1 MINLGHQQNQMK
13 AIKCESYGPPEKVV
27 RLTEVPIPRPKDHE
41 LLIKIHATTVNDYDW
56 SLVRGKPFLYR
67 LMFGLLKPKHG
78 LLGMELSGTV
88 TALGAKVTKF
98 KIGDA
103 VMGDISEYGFG
114 TFAEYI
120 SINENAVIQKPQAL
134 SFEEAAAIPHASCL
148 ALQALRD
155 IGQIKDGQKIL
166 INGGGGGVGT
176 IGIQLAKL
184 HNCEVT
190 GVDSQ
195 EKLAMMTAIG
205 CDHVMDYKKVNFT
218 KAGELYDLILDCRS
232 NKATLTYL
240 KALNPTGRYVSI
252 GGKPFNLIGLLL
264 WGKLVPLFSTKKLKI
279 LALKSNIGLEN
290 ICDLLAQQ
298 KIRCQIDGP
307 YPLEDAGR
315 LIQYFG
321 EGKHKGKIVMTT
333 NH

>member
-1 MINLGHQQNQMK
+1 MK
-13 AIKCESYGPPEKVV
+13 TIICKSYGPPEKVV
-27 RLTEVPIPRPKDHE
+27 KITEIALPSPKDNE
-41 LLIKIHATTVNDYDW
+41 VLIKIHATSVNDYDW
-56 SLVRGKPFLYR
+56 SLVRGKPYLYR
-67 LMFGLLKPKHG
+67 LLFGLFKPKHG

-88 TALGAKVTKF
+88 AAVGAKATKF
-98 KIGDA
+98 KVGDM
-103 VMGDISEYGFG
+103 VMGDTSNFGFG

-120 SINENAVIQKPQAL
+120 NIDEKAVIRKPEAL

-155 IGQIKDGQKIL
+155 IGHIKKGQKIL

-176 IGIQLAKL
+176 IGLQLAKL

-195 EKLAMMTAIG
+195 EKLPMMTSLGFDQVI
-205 CDHVMDYKKVNFT
+205 DYKKTNFT
-218 KAGELYDLILDCRS
+218 RIGKRYDLILDCKS
-232 NKATLTYL
+232 NKASLSYL
-240 KALNPTGRYVSI
+240 KALNRKGRYVSI
-252 GGKPFNLIGLLL
+252 GGRPFNLIGLLL
-264 WGKLVPLFSTKKLKI
+264 WGKLVPLFSTKRLKI
-279 LALKSNIGLEN
+279 LALKSNIGLDY
-290 ICDLLAQQ
+290 ICDLIVQQ

-321 EGKHKGKIVMTT
+321 EGKHKGKIVMSIKT
-333 NH
+333 

>member
-1 MINLGHQQNQMK
+1 
-13 AIKCESYGPPEKVV
+13 
-27 RLTEVPIPRPKDHE
+27 
-41 LLIKIHATTVNDYDW
+41 
-56 SLVRGKPFLYR
+56 
-67 LMFGLLKPKHG
+67 
-78 LLGMELSGTV
+78 MELSGTIA
-88 TALGAKVTKF
+88 ALGAKATKF

-103 VMGDISEYGFG
+103 VMGDTADFGFG

-120 SINENAVIQKPQAL
+120 SINEKAVVQKPQAL

-155 IGQIKDGQKIL
+155 LGKIKEGQKIL

-176 IGIQLAKL
+176 IGLQIAKL
-184 HNCEVT
+184 YNCEVT

-195 EKLAMMTAIG
+195 EKLAMMTSLG
-205 CDHVMDYKKVNFT
+205 FDHVLDYRKVNFT
-218 KAGELYDLILDCRS
+218 KAGERYDLILDCRS
-232 NKATLTYL
+232 NKASLSYL

-264 WGKLVPLFSTKKLKI
+264 WGKLVPLFSSKRLKI
-279 LALKSNIGLEN
+279 LALKSNIGLDY

-321 EGKHKGKIVMTT
+321 DAKHKGKIVMTT
-333 NH
+333 NP

>member
-1 MINLGHQQNQMK
+1 MK

-27 RLTEVPIPRPKDHE
+27 RITEVAIPSPKDNE
-41 LLIKIHATTVNDYDW
+41 VLIKIHATTVNDYDW
-56 SLVRGKPFLYR
+56 SLVRGKPYLYR
-67 LMFGLLKPKHG
+67 IFFGLFKPKHG
-78 LLGMELSGTV
+78 LGMELSGTV
-88 TALGAKVTKF
+88 AALGAKATKF

-103 VMGDISEYGFG
+103 VMGDTADFGFG

-120 SINENAVIQKPQAL
+120 SINENAVIQKPQTL

-155 IGQIKDGQKIL
+155 IGEIKEGQKIL

-176 IGIQLAKL
+176 IGLQIAKL
-184 HNCEVT
+184 YNCEVT

-195 EKLAMMTAIG
+195 EKLAMMTSLG
-205 CDHVMDYKKVNFT
+205 FDHVLDYRKVNFT
-218 KAGELYDLILDCRS
+218 KAGERYHLILDCRS
-232 NKATLTYL
+232 NKASLSYL

-264 WGKLVPLFSTKKLKI
+264 WGKLVPLFSSKRLKI
-279 LALKSNIGLEN
+279 LALKSNIGLEY
-290 ICDLLAQQ
+290 ICDLIAQQ
-298 KIRCQIDGP
+298 KIKCQIDGP

-321 EGKHKGKIVMTT
+321 EGKHKGKIVIGIKALS
-333 NH
+333 HKK